1 MNDVLQLK
9 GRFEQKASANR
20 PGAPTLAANQ
30 RVNVSHLDSL
40 KKDLLE
46 MERFWKNQELLNGA
60 LISVYY
66 NKVAAKSNRI
76 S

>member
-30 RVNVSHLDSL
+30 RVSVSHLESL

-46 MERFWKNQELLNGA
+46 MERFC
-60 LISVYY
+60 
-66 NKVAAKSNRI
+66 
-76 S
+76 